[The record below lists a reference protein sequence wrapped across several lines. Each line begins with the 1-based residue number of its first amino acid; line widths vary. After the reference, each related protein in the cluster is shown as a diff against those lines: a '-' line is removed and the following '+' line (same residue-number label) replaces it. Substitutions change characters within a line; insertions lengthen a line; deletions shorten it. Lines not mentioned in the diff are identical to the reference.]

1 MKVVAI
7 VSAKGGVGKT
17 TLTANLATALSRSI
31 AAPVLAVDL
40 DPQNALGLHLGMSP
54 HELRGLSRSTLANQ
68 PLALAC
74 LPCTPTLH
82 VLPYGALDE
91 ADRVTLEAAMDQDPH
106 WLARHLASL
115 DLPPDAVVFLD
126 TPPGPSVYLRQALCT
141 ADVVVV
147 VVLSDAASYATLPL
161 MQRLVDTYYQPQGD
175 LTDAFY
181 VLNQLHSGKVLSKDI
196 ASVMRENLG
205 NRLLGAIHDDEAV
218 CEALACDTNTLD
230 YAPYSQAAADF
241 MECAEKIKDILQRRV
256 RLP

>member
-147 VVLSDAASYATLPL
+147 VVL
-161 MQRLVDTYYQPQGD
+161 
-175 LTDAFY
+175 
-181 VLNQLHSGKVLSKDI
+181 
-196 ASVMRENLG
+196 
-205 NRLLGAIHDDEAV
+205 
-218 CEALACDTNTLD
+218 
-230 YAPYSQAAADF
+230 
-241 MECAEKIKDILQRRV
+241 
-256 RLP
+256 

>member
-82 VLPYGALDE
+82 VLPYGALD
-91 ADRVTLEAAMDQDPH
+91 
-106 WLARHLASL
+106 
-115 DLPPDAVVFLD
+115 
-126 TPPGPSVYLRQALCT
+126 
-141 ADVVVV
+141 
-147 VVLSDAASYATLPL
+147 
-161 MQRLVDTYYQPQGD
+161 
-175 LTDAFY
+175 
-181 VLNQLHSGKVLSKDI
+181 
-196 ASVMRENLG
+196 
-205 NRLLGAIHDDEAV
+205 
-218 CEALACDTNTLD
+218 
-230 YAPYSQAAADF
+230 
-241 MECAEKIKDILQRRV
+241 
-256 RLP
+256 

>member
-196 ASVMRENLG
+196 ANVMRENLG
-205 NRLLGAIHDDEAV
+205 NRLLGATHDDS
-218 CEALACDTNTLD
+218 
-230 YAPYSQAAADF
+230 APYRQAAADS
-241 MECAEKIKDILQRRV
+241 MDCAEKIKDILQRRV

>member
-196 ASVMRENLG
+196 ANVMRENLG
-205 NRLLGAIHDDEAV
+205 NRLLGAIHDEAV

>member
-31 AAPVLAVDL
+31 TAPVLAVDL

-54 HELRGLSRSTLANQ
+54 HELRGLSRSALANQ
-68 PLALAC
+68 PLVQAC

-82 VLPYGALDE
+82 LLPYGALDE
-91 ADRVTLEAAMDQDPH
+91 SDRAKLEAAMEQNPL
-106 WLARHLASL
+106 WLTTHLQTL

-126 TPPGPSVYLRQALCT
+126 TPPGPSVYLRQALRT

-161 MQRLVDTYYQPQGD
+161 IQRLVNTYYQPQGD
-175 LTDAFY
+175 FTDTLY
-181 VLNQLHSGKVLSKDI
+181 VLNQVHSGKNLSKDI
-196 ASVMRENLG
+196 TSVMRENLSH
-205 NRLLGAIHDDEAV
+205 RLIGTIHDDEAV
-218 CEALACDTNTLD
+218 CEALAYDTNALD
-230 YAPYSQAAADF
+230 YAPYSQATADF
-241 MECAEKIKDILQRRV
+241 MGCAEKIKHILQHRIHR
-256 RLP
+256 P